1 MFLFFFMILFS
12 VPCFLFDCLCCFLCL
27 SVSSSEFFFLC
38 WKRLIVFIRTLFC
51 LLSLNTSYW
60 VIWNLS
66 KKCTHEHSY
75 EHPASFHYDLHVFIV
90 TVFRSFSSRTPRKF
104 QVFLLKNTAVRYG
117 LLDNFHSEHPG
128 YFKFLSFRRPCI
140 FLYVGKA

>member
-12 VPCFLFDCLCCFLCL
+12 VSCFLFDCSIVYAI
-27 SVSSSEFFFLC
+27 SVSPSKFFFLC
-38 WKRLIVFIRTLFC
+38 WKRFIVFIRTLFC

-90 TVFRSFSSRTPRKF
+90 MIFRSFSSRTPRKF
-104 QVFLLKNTAVRYG
+104 QVFFPQKYCCPLRSTG
-117 LLDNFHSEHPG
+117 Q
-128 YFKFLSFRRPCI
+128 LSFRTPCL
-140 FLYVGKA
+140 F